1 MQIWQKVVR
10 MMCQRNM
17 RPWKSE
23 VQRYGK
29 NCTSV
34 QEGNLKIEEL
44 GNRAIWKSETYL
56 NYERYKFGFFSVN
69 IYMSAAVVLHV
80 SSTET
85 GPTALPCIT
94 CARED
99 AQLPCMISSS
109 PSLPHSR
116 KYLEDKQIEKRTIR
130 NSPYSTLIHF

>member
-1 MQIWQKVVR
+1 MAKSCEDDVPTKHETVEIRSTEVWQKLH
-10 MMCQRNM
+10 
-17 RPWKSE
+17 
-23 VQRYGK
+23 
-29 NCTSV
+29 SV

-56 NYERYKFGFFSVN
+56 NYEHYKFGFFSVN

-85 GPTALPCIT
+85 GPTALPCIM
-94 CARED
+94 CAREYT
-99 AQLPCMISSS
+99 QLRCMTSGS

-116 KYLEDKQIEKRTIR
+116 KYLGDKRIEKGTIR
-130 NSPYSTLIHF
+130 NSL